1 MGTIIGIIALAFCWL
16 LIAAANKQH
25 HDETGINAP
34 TRGAMRRIR
43 RKARQK
49 GISEAQ
55 AYLGWLDR
63 KRGKRASKVGTD
75 FEYSADTRSKTALV
89 QDIEDPADAPL
100 RARAASR
107 DLSLRRQHNGL
118 YFFLIL
124 GNQPGTMVRNP
135 ARPDS
140 YDFTRDEVIRFLD
153 D

>member
-1 MGTIIGIIALAFCWL
+1 MGTIIGIVALAFCWL
-16 LIAAANKQH
+16 LIAAANKRH
-25 HDETGINAP
+25 HDETGANAP

-49 GISEAQ
+49 GISETR

-63 KRGKRASKVGTD
+63 KQGKKTSKVGAD
-75 FEYSADTRSKTALV
+75 FEYFADTRLKAAPV
-89 QDIEDPADAPL
+89 KDIEDPADAPL

-124 GNQPGTMVRNP
+124 GNQAGTMVRNP

-140 YDFTRDEVIRFLD
+140 YDFTCDEVIRFLD
-153 D
+153 G